1 LKGLTVVIHNPSVH
15 ENRDEDPMIA
25 KVVKKHHTL
34 QDLLAMSDEAG
45 YELVDGHLVGRNV
58 SVLSSLV
65 EGFVYDRV
73 LDYVRMTDG
82 GLGPVDSPAIKL
94 ECLGSV

>member
-1 LKGLTVVIHNPSVH
+1 
-15 ENRDEDPMIA
+15 
-25 KVVKKHHTL
+25 
-34 QDLLAMSDEAG
+34 
-45 YELVDGHLVGRNV
+45 V